1 MIRSTSLQWRLALI
15 QGGRPLL
22 TSSRNTQAAVQDK
35 CAVSS
40 PPGGLAMAAAARAAD
55 MNKVLDMFIGC
66 EPSWAGLLA
75 RPADMKKQCPCELGI
90 RLKRTP
96 LSYFPC

>member
-1 MIRSTSLQWRLALI
+1 
-15 QGGRPLL
+15 
-22 TSSRNTQAAVQDK
+22 
-35 CAVSS
+35 
-40 PPGGLAMAAAARAAD
+40 MAAAARAAD